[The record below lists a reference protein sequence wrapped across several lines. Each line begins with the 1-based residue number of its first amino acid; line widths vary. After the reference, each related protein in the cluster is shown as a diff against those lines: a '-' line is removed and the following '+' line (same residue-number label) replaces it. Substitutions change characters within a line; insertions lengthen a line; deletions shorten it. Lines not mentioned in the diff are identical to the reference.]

1 MKFDE
6 ISRILSLKTVGI
18 AGCGG
23 LGSNCAVALARCG
36 LGNLII
42 ADYDIVDESNL
53 NRQYFFREHLGQ
65 KKVLA
70 LKEVISRINPSCRIE
85 THDIRLKPIDI
96 LRLFSSCDIIVEAFD
111 DPVEKMMLIE
121 TWLVE
126 YPDKPVVSASGLAG
140 FGHIDDLRVE
150 KHGKLFVCGDQIAE
164 ASEDNPPLAPRVNI
178 VANMQA
184 DTVLELLVKPMK
196 S

>member
-1 MKFDE
+1 MRFDE
-6 ISRILSLKTVGI
+6 IKGILSLKTVGI

-36 LGNLII
+36 LGNLIL
-42 ADYDIVDESNL
+42 ADYDTVDESNL

-85 THDIRLKPIDI
+85 IHDIHLKPIDI
-96 LRLFSSCDIIVEAFD
+96 LHIYASCDVIVEAFD
-111 DPVEKMMLIE
+111 DPVEKIMLIE
-121 TWLVE
+121 TCLVE

-140 FGHIDDLRVE
+140 FGHIGDLRVE
-150 KHGKLFVCGDQIAE
+150 KHGRLFICGDQMAE
-164 ASEDNPPLAPRVNI
+164 TSEDNPPLAPRVNI

-184 DTVLELLVKPMK
+184 DAVLELLLKTVK